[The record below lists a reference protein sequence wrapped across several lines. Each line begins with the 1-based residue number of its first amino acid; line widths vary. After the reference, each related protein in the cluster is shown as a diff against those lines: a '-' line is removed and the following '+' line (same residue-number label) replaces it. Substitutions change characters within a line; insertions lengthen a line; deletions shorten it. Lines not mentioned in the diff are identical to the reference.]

1 MKSYGQN
8 KISAG
13 GSAWGPAW
21 AGLEAG
27 GFYRGSGLG
36 AGLGRPGGRLALLR
50 RDAKNGDLGK
60 ETAQGKH
67 QSGGEIKGIWP
78 RERKGR

>member
-27 GFYRGSGLG
+27 GFCRGSGLEASLG
-36 AGLGRPGGRLALLR
+36 RAGGRPGYLPVTRKSAISAEKR
-50 RDAKNGDLGK
+50 P
-60 ETAQGKH
+60 EKH
-67 QSGGEIKGIWP
+67 QIGGEIKGIWP
-78 RERKGR
+78 WERKGR